1 MSQIETIMLVALGF
15 AVAALIALFLGR
27 IAWVFALGLGKKRM
41 QRAAPTTIAELQSDR
56 DRLRAEY
63 AMLSRKL
70 ELRMNDLKT
79 KLAEQMAEVS
89 RNRNRIDHL
98 ISELRS
104 RDRIINERDI
114 ELHSLRVQLAPLES
128 ELTARTASVQQLKE
142 QLRSR
147 DEEIH
152 RLTQAAERLRA
163 ELTERNRQIAAMKK
177 EIADREASGD
187 LLHPDSLSA
196 QERLKKRIDD
206 LTSLSRQIE
215 TQRRHLVHQKIEL
228 DSLKSEIDASSAAAG
243 TAASDTDARGSFKL
257 ASPNPEAD
265 SLASLD
271 MSSRHLE
278 QQLSAAERETAELE
292 NELRLLDETFNARL
306 AELNVGIDNTARLT
320 GTVPFEAV
328 ESTGLAERASAQGS
342 IEPAP
347 PAATESHVETAE
359 AVSVDSPPESL
370 AQANGTDPPPVSQ
383 ASRPLRGVANVIS
396 LAARL
401 RGQHNKG
408 GE

>member
-27 IAWVFALGLGKKRM
+27 IAWVFALGLGKQRM

-89 RNRNRIDHL
+89 RNRNRIDQL
-98 ISELRS
+98 VSELRS
-104 RDRIINERDI
+104 RDRTINERDT
-114 ELHSLRVQLAPLES
+114 ELQSLRVQLAPLES
-128 ELTARTASVQQLKE
+128 ELTARTASVQQLKD

-152 RLTQAAERLRA
+152 RLTQSAERLRA

-177 EIADREASGD
+177 EIADREATGD
-187 LLHPDSLSA
+187 LFHPDSLSA

-215 TQRRHLVHQKIEL
+215 NQRRHLLHQKIEL
-228 DSLKSEIDASSAAAG
+228 DSLKSEIDARSSAAG
-243 TAASDTDARGSFKL
+243 TATSDAGAPGAFQI
-257 ASPNPEAD
+257 ASPNTEAET
-265 SLASLD
+265 LASLD
-271 MSSRHLE
+271 MSSRNLE
-278 QQLSAAERETAELE
+278 HQLSAAERETAELE
-292 NELRLLDETFNARL
+292 NELRLLDETFNAKL
-306 AELNVGIDNTARLT
+306 AELNVGIDNAARLT
-320 GTVPFEAV
+320 GTVPVEAV
-328 ESTGLAERASAQGS
+328 ESTGLAELASASES
-342 IEPAP
+342 IEPVPA
-347 PAATESHVETAE
+347 AATEYPAETAE
-359 AVSVDSPPESL
+359 AVSVDSPRAL
-370 AQANGTDPPPVSQ
+370 AEANGTDPPPVSQ
-383 ASRPLRGVANVIS
+383 APRPLRGVANVIS

-401 RGQHNKG
+401 RGQQNKG

>member
-1 MSQIETIMLVALGF
+1 
-15 AVAALIALFLGR
+15 
-27 IAWVFALGLGKKRM
+27 
-41 QRAAPTTIAELQSDR
+41 
-56 DRLRAEY
+56 
-63 AMLSRKL
+63 
-70 ELRMNDLKT
+70 
-79 KLAEQMAEVS
+79 
-89 RNRNRIDHL
+89 L

-104 RDRIINERDI
+104 RDRTINERDT
-114 ELHSLRVQLAPLES
+114 ELQSLRVQLAPLES

-152 RLTQAAERLRA
+152 RLTQAAERLRS

-177 EIADREASGD
+177 EIADREATGD

-228 DSLKSEIDASSAAAG
+228 DSLKSEIDARSAAAD
-243 TAASDTDARGSFKL
+243 TATSDADVPGSFEM
-257 ASPNPEAD
+257 ASPNTEAD
-265 SLASLD
+265 RLASLD
-271 MSSRHLE
+271 ISSRNLE
-278 QQLSAAERETAELE
+278 RQLSAAERETVELE

-306 AELNVGIDNTARLT
+306 AELNVGIDNAARLT

-328 ESTGLAERASAQGS
+328 ESTGLVELASTQES
-342 IEPAP
+342 VEPALS
-347 PAATESHVETAE
+347 AATENSETAE
-359 AVSVDSPPESL
+359 AVAADSPSETL
-370 AQANGTDPPPVSQ
+370 AEANGTDPPPVSPTP
-383 ASRPLRGVANVIS
+383 RPLRGVANVIS

-401 RGQHNKG
+401 RSQQHKG